1 MFEIVPILTFKK
13 HLIKLEKA
21 DASQNDPEDIIAL
34 SLAWWKNSQ
43 KDNCHHY
50 FILEKAEASAILK
63 ILN

>member
-1 MFEIVPILTFKK
+1 MFEIVPNLTFKN
-13 HLIKLEKA
+13 HLIKLERA
-21 DASQNDPEDIIAL
+21 YASQKDPEEMIAL

-50 FILEKAEASAILK
+50 FILKKAEASAILK